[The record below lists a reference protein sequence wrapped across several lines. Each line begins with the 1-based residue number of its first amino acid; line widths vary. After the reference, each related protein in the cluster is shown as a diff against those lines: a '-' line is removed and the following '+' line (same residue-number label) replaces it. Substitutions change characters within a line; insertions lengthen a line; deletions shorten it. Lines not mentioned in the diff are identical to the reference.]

1 MNIFFEIHKNLPR
14 EGPGSNECT
23 QKAYSYLKE
32 LPPEPSILDIGC
44 GPGAQTIEL
53 AKRTNGK
60 IVALDNHVPFLEQ
73 LNHQVKREG
82 IENKVNI
89 IEGSMFDM
97 PFDKETF
104 DVVWSEGAIFI
115 IGFKKGLQE
124 WRKFLKRD
132 GYIVVSELSWLRS
145 DPSKQLSQY
154 WDRVFP
160 EMKTVENNFN
170 IIKCLGFKSVGHF
183 VVPESGWWDE
193 YYTPM
198 GKRIVELREKYKE
211 DSEANK
217 TLDEA
222 QLEIEMYRNYSD
234 YYGNVFYIMQNRALR

>member
-14 EGPGSNECT
+14 EGPGSSECT

-53 AKRTNGK
+53 AKRTDGK
-60 IVALDNHVPFLEQ
+60 IVALDNHAPFLDQ
-73 LNHQVKREG
+73 LNHQAKREG
-82 IENKVNI
+82 VENKIKI

-97 PFDKETF
+97 PFDEETF

-124 WRKFLKRD
+124 WRRFLKRN

-145 DPSKQLSQY
+145 EPPKQLSQY

-160 EMKTVENNFN
+160 EMKTVENNLN

-198 GKRIVELREKYKE
+198 GKRIVGLREKHKG
-211 DSEANK
+211 DPEANK
-217 TLDEA
+217 TLDET

-234 YYGNVFYIMQNRALR
+234 YYGNVFYVMQNRES

>member
-14 EGPGSNECT
+14 EGPGSSECT

-53 AKRTNGK
+53 AKRTDGK
-60 IVALDNHVPFLEQ
+60 IVALDNHVPFLDQ
-73 LNHQVKREG
+73 LNHQAKREG
-82 IENKVNI
+82 VENKIKI

-97 PFDKETF
+97 PFDEETF

-124 WRKFLKRD
+124 WRRFLKRN

-145 DPSKQLSQY
+145 EPPKQLSQY

-160 EMKTVENNFN
+160 EMKTVKNNLN
-170 IIKCLGFKSVGHF
+170 IIKCLGFTSVGHF

-198 GKRIVELREKYKE
+198 GKRIVDLREKHKGDPE
-211 DSEANK
+211 TNK

-234 YYGNVFYIMQNRALR
+234 YYGNVFYVMQNRES